1 MLEIS
6 FPIQTFTDYNIG
18 MLCAT
23 EEEAVAFLS
32 FLDSVGRRWS
42 DGSRYTE
49 NFRWKGEDTVY
60 FFNKGTYGTLS
71 WAILNSREVLYLSDF
86 IVEAEM
92 EQDDTRLHEFLSL
105 FSTT

>member
-6 FPIQTFTDYNIG
+6 FPIQSFTDLNIG

-23 EEEAVAFLS
+23 EEEAEVFLS

-42 DGSRYTE
+42 DGGSYKE
-49 NFRWKGEDTVY
+49 NYRWRGAETVY

-71 WAILNSREVLYLSDF
+71 WARQNHRQVLDLSDF
-86 IVEAEM
+86 VVETEM
-92 EQDDTRLHEFLSL
+92 EQDDTRLNEFLSS
-105 FSTT
+105 FTR